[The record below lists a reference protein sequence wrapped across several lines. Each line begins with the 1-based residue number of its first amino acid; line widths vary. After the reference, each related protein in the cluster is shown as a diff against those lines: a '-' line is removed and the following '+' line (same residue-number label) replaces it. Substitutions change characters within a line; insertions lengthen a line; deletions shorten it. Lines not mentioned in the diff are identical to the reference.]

1 VLGHLVAGLKGR
13 QVLAGGPQRPA
24 PAWCQ
29 RRSDRLVD
37 GLKGFPE
44 AVEAVVPGHGRRA
57 PVVHQV
63 RSSPRYVTYTD
74 RKKVSPTQGRR
85 RRHRRRRRRSP
96 NWPPSDPFLALPAD
110 LRRIVYTT
118 AASRTSTANP
128 QGDQDPPAT
137 SPTNKPPPAHLP
149 RHPPRQDRLQAPL
162 PLAQRPAQDPLRR
175 PTPRL
180 TTINPQPRPHT
191 QKVGQSPGASRRGGK
206 LANFGTH
213 TVLNFASLLTL
224 PRMRG
229 STKQP

>member
-1 VLGHLVAGLKGR
+1 
-13 QVLAGGPQRPA
+13 
-24 PAWCQ
+24 
-29 RRSDRLVD
+29 VD

-137 SPTNKPPPAHLP
+137 SPTNKPPPAHPLAIHRAKTASKRP
-149 RHPPRQDRLQAPL
+149 YRWPSALLKIHFADRLP
-162 PLAQRPAQDPLRR
+162 D
-175 PTPRL
+175 
-180 TTINPQPRPHT
+180 
-191 QKVGQSPGASRRGGK
+191 
-206 LANFGTH
+206 
-213 TVLNFASLLTL
+213 
-224 PRMRG
+224 
-229 STKQP
+229 